1 MSITWLR
8 TELNYDWMHFICW
21 FTLHFSN
28 KVCQDI
34 KCCVCLKNHFH
45 AVTPIVRTVWKR
57 PLGSKT
63 EWVNIVKLC
72 TNITHRTKTCFL
84 QPVNHGGYVR
94 AIQRTEYCWFSWTVK
109 RIINLYTDSSFPL
122 WSIPETK
129 GWHVMAAAWSFP
141 ISFCLVTGTETQQYI
156 FYCHVSKHKWQSR
169 LTFSFTDLTSFLT
182 FASQKAPLYFALTSV
197 PISKKAGSNVAW
209 NIYRLRIV
217 QW

>member
-1 MSITWLR
+1 MTGCTLYADSRFTSAITSVK
-8 TELNYDWMHFICW
+8 T
-21 FTLHFSN
+21 
-28 KVCQDI
+28 I
-34 KCCVCLKNHFH
+34 KYCVCLKNHNHFH

-72 TNITHRTKTCFL
+72 TNMTRRTKTCFFTASQSWRLYQSNTKNRILLIFLKCEL
-84 QPVNHGGYVR
+84 QTCILTAVSLCDLFLRLKDGMRWLLGV
-94 AIQRTEYCWFSWTVK
+94 
-109 RIINLYTDSSFPL
+109 FPYL
-122 WSIPETK
+122 SI
-129 GWHVMAAAWSFP
+129 W
-141 ISFCLVTGTETQQYI
+141 QQGLKLNNI
-156 FYCHVSKHKWQSR
+156 FFYCHISKQKWQSR

-197 PISKKAGSNVAW
+197 PIGKKAGSNVAW